1 MRMLVAKNEME
12 PMCKRIGFVDVVVD
26 DTDSKMT
33 YELPEKLQELH
44 PERNRVH
51 FGSKEFEHLQEY
63 DMDEICVRVC
73 VVAHKPEEKRL

>member
-1 MRMLVAKNEME
+1 MRMFVAKNELE

-33 YELPEKLQELH
+33 YELPEELQELN

-51 FGSKEFEHLQEY
+51 IGSKEFE
-63 DMDEICVRVC
+63 ICARVC
-73 VVAHKPEEKRL
+73 VVAHKPEEKRLEGNL